1 MHMCWSPPTHPVCD
15 GGIPALGLWGRGWLN
30 TRHWTVDRWDWQRFH
45 SHMHS
50 QRGEEDAACCWSG
63 PCRFVLKNRM
73 DNQGLWGRL
82 YINRIKRVEW
92 PLVPRRGCELIW
104 IFVRPFREL
113 KLKTQGWVPCAWS
126 LWWRALSGLATV
138 VTGTDWDEDLLLGH
152 QKLPWFYT

>member
-1 MHMCWSPPTHPVCD
+1 MH
-15 GGIPALGLWGRGWLN
+15 IFIL
-30 TRHWTVDRWDWQRFH
+30 
-45 SHMHS
+45 S
-50 QRGEEDAACCWSG
+50 QRTKQCWAPDRKTCCCYWIRSNLLISCWLIEEDIACFWSG

-92 PLVPRRGCELIW
+92 PLVPRRGCDLIW

-126 LWWRALSGLATV
+126 LWWRDLSGLATV

-152 QKLPWFYT
+152 QKLSWFYT